1 MKHLILHI
9 PHASDN
15 IPFKKGFVIDETK
28 IKEEIIKLTDWFTD
42 DLFYSEVDT
51 QIIAPFSR
59 VFCDVERFSD
69 DSQEEMFKLGM
80 GALYTRCDDNTLSR
94 VVTTGLRKEILDNYY
109 WPHHENLNNSVKT
122 QLKLKDTCLIVDSH
136 SFPKTPLFKGL
147 DQRGNRPDFNIGTD
161 KFHTPLDLVK
171 KSEDYFKNLGYT
183 TGIDWPYSG
192 SIVPMEYYQ
201 KDKRVNS
208 IMLEINRALYL
219 EGDTNDKSS
228 DYNNTKEVVQG
239 FLTFLRNNSQ
249 TNNYD

>member
-1 MKHLILHI
+1 MQHLILHI
-9 PHASDN
+9 PHASEN
-15 IPFKKGFVIDETK
+15 IPFKKGFVIDDTK
-28 IKEEIIKLTDWFTD
+28 IKEEILKLTDWFTD
-42 DLFYSEVDT
+42 DLFSSKIDT
-51 QIIAPFSR
+51 QIVASFSR

-80 GALYTRCDDNTLSR
+80 GALYTRCDDDTLSR
-94 VVTTGLRKEILDNYY
+94 VVTSELRKEILDNYY
-109 WPHHENLNNSVKT
+109 LPHHENLNKAVRT
-122 QLKLKDTCLIVDSH
+122 QLKEQDTCLIVDCH

-201 KDKRVNS
+201 KDKRVKS
-208 IMLEINRALYL
+208 IMLEVNRELYL
-219 EGDTNDKSS
+219 EGDTNNKSS
-228 DYNNTKEVVQG
+228 DYNKTEEVVQG
-239 FLTFLRNNSQ
+239 FLTFLRNNSK
-249 TNNYD
+249 TNNYG

>member
-1 MKHLILHI
+1 MQHLILHI
-9 PHASDN
+9 PHASEN
-15 IPFKKGFVIDETK
+15 IPFKKGFVIDDTK
-28 IKEEIIKLTDWFTD
+28 IKEEILKLTDWFTD
-42 DLFYSEVDT
+42 DLFSSKIDT
-51 QIIAPFSR
+51 QIVASFSR

-80 GALYTRCDDNTLSR
+80 GALDTRCDDDTLSR
-94 VVTTGLRKEILDNYY
+94 VVTSELRKEILDNYY
-109 WPHHENLNNSVKT
+109 LPHHENLNKAVRT
-122 QLKLKDTCLIVDSH
+122 QLKEQDTCLIVDCH

-201 KDKRVNS
+201 KDKRVKS
-208 IMLEINRALYL
+208 IMLEVNRELYL
-219 EGDTNDKSS
+219 EGDTNNKSS
-228 DYNNTKEVVQG
+228 DYNKTEEVVQG
-239 FLTFLRNNSQ
+239 FLTFLRNNSK
-249 TNNYD
+249 TNNYG

>member
-1 MKHLILHI
+1 MQHLILHI
-9 PHASDN
+9 PHASEN
-15 IPFKKGFVIDETK
+15 IPFEKGFIIDDIK

-122 QLKLKDTCLIVDSH
+122 QLKLKDTCLIVDCH
-136 SFPKTPLFKGL
+136 SFPKQPLIKGL
-147 DQRGNRPDFNIGTD
+147 NQREDRPDFNIGTD
-161 KFHTPLDLVK
+161 KFHTPLGLVK
-171 KSEDYFKNLGYT
+171 KSEDYFKSLGYT
-183 TGIDWPYSG
+183 VGIDWPYSG
-192 SIVPMEYYQ
+192 SIVPMKYYQ

-249 TNNYD
+249 TNNYG